1 MKRIALLL
9 ALCLIIIIFSACS
22 AEQEETISVAS
33 FPQANF
39 NNNYW
44 FSGDFWAF
52 DDTLFYLQDGFY
64 NMGAYWSTNGN
75 NYKLFEESDFAND
88 STKYTVIGDIF
99 VCDSYLYFE
108 LYTDDQEGW
117 LYRYDLK
124 ESTYA
129 SVCEIPSL
137 YRWVVVDNYFIY
149 REHPSNN
156 DDNCSP
162 LCIYNF
168 GDNTTTQVCANV
180 EEFGIVDGQ
189 LRYITNAD
197 AYELYEYNYIEK
209 QSTVLGKFYCEFDD
223 ACDIFNFTPD
233 HIVMLS
239 WSRDYYHNLVVYS
252 LSSNSTA
259 VYTLPKGI
267 HNMVAYDQYAYAVV
281 YDTQK
286 NSSEAVAAEE
296 NGIYRINLTDGSYEV
311 VESNAS
317 DNTEIHV
324 TSDDCIY
331 IVQRKMNIL
340 FQSRRHV
347 YKFDYRTGSK
357 EKLTVIMYPL

>member
-9 ALCLIIIIFSACS
+9 ALCLIIINFSACS
-22 AEQEETISVAS
+22 AKQVETISVAS

-64 NMGAYWSTNGN
+64 NMGAYRSTNGN

-88 STKYTVIGDIF
+88 STKSTAIGDIF

-108 LYTDDQEGW
+108 LNTDQEDW

-168 GDNTTTQVCANV
+168 WDNTPTQVCANV

-189 LRYITNAD
+189 LRYITNTD
-197 AYELYEYNYIEK
+197 AYELYQYNYL
-209 QSTVLGKFYCEFDD
+209 QNHSTILGTFYCEFDD
-223 ACDIFNFTPD
+223 AYDIFNFTPD
-233 HIVMLS
+233 HIVMLN

-286 NSSEAVAAEE
+286 YSSEAVAAEE

-317 DNTEIHV
+317 DDTEIHV
-324 TSDDCIY
+324 ISDDCIY
-331 IVQRKMNIL
+331 IVQGKMNIL
-340 FQSRRHV
+340 FQYRRHV
-347 YKFDYRTGSK
+347 YKFDCRTGNK
-357 EKLTVIMYPL
+357 EKLTVM